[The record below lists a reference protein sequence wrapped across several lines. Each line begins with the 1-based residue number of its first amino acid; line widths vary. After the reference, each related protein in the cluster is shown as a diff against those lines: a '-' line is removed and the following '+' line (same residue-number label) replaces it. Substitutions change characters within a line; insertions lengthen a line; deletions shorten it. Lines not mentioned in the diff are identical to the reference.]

1 MQGTKIRLLIGGLL
15 LAAAPSHVQA
25 ETLQPDPAWQQGKL
39 DNGFTWQL
47 LTTPQRP
54 SDRIELRLLVRT
66 GSLAESAQQS
76 GYTHFLPRLALM
88 HSEGFSTAQLQ
99 SLWQQGINPQR
110 P

>member
-1 MQGTKIRLLIGGLL
+1 MQDTKIGFLVGGVLMA
-15 LAAAPSHVQA
+15 LAGGSVQA

-54 SDRIELRLLVRT
+54 GDRIELRLVVNA

-76 GYTHFLPRLALM
+76 GFAHLISRLALTP
-88 HSEGFSTAQLQ
+88 GDNLPVAQL
-99 SLWQQGINPQR
+99 PR
-110 P
+110 C